1 MSKTLDKINFKEII
15 ENCLDESL
23 KRFQEDYEHDTYSES
38 YPYGDTY
45 VKGRSYIKQSS
56 WDKAQDEWK
65 NNFDINDFI
74 TDYVMESQD
83 FRDKVLEMVE
93 ELY

>member
-23 KRFQEDYEHDTYSES
+23 KRFQEDYDHETYSES

-45 VKGRSYIKQSS
+45 VYGRAEITESS
-56 WDKAQDEWK
+56 WDKAQNEWK

>member
-1 MSKTLDKINFKEII
+1 MSKTLNQISFKEVI
-15 ENCLDESL
+15 EKALEESL
-23 KRFQEDYEHDTYSES
+23 KRFQDNYNHETYSES

-45 VKGRSYIKQSS
+45 VNGRSCIKQSS